1 MKKQLFDKSLSLERG
16 YLGHR
21 LHYCWRKVNIWRYES
36 EHANF
41 KRWLVITTLK
51 EEKFV
56 KKVIKL
62 EIPEKNDIENF
73 WRIKDATLSADLI
86 RKEVEKKREVFIIS
100 FKKKEM
106 L

>member
-1 MKKQLFDKSLSLERG
+1 
-16 YLGHR
+16 
-21 LHYCWRKVNIWRYES
+21 
-36 EHANF
+36 
-41 KRWLVITTLK
+41 VITTLK

-62 EIPEKNDIENF
+62 DIPEKNDIENF

>member
-1 MKKQLFDKSLSLERG
+1 M
-16 YLGHR
+16 
-21 LHYCWRKVNIWRYES
+21 
-36 EHANF
+36 
-41 KRWLVITTLK
+41 ITTLK

>member
-1 MKKQLFDKSLSLERG
+1 
-16 YLGHR
+16 
-21 LHYCWRKVNIWRYES
+21 
-36 EHANF
+36 
-41 KRWLVITTLK
+41 VITTLK

-73 WRIKDATLSADLI
+73 WRIKDAALSADLI

>member
-1 MKKQLFDKSLSLERG
+1 M
-16 YLGHR
+16 
-21 LHYCWRKVNIWRYES
+21 
-36 EHANF
+36 
-41 KRWLVITTLK
+41 ITTLK

-62 EIPEKNDIENF
+62 DIPEKNDIENF

>member
-1 MKKQLFDKSLSLERG
+1 M
-16 YLGHR
+16 
-21 LHYCWRKVNIWRYES
+21 
-36 EHANF
+36 
-41 KRWLVITTLK
+41 ITTLK

-73 WRIKDATLSADLI
+73 WRIKDAALSADLI
-86 RKEVEKKREVFIIS
+86 RKEIEKKREVFIIS

>member
-1 MKKQLFDKSLSLERG
+1 M
-16 YLGHR
+16 
-21 LHYCWRKVNIWRYES
+21 
-36 EHANF
+36 
-41 KRWLVITTLK
+41 ITTLK

-73 WRIKDATLSADLI
+73 WRIKDAALSADLI

>member
-1 MKKQLFDKSLSLERG
+1 
-16 YLGHR
+16 
-21 LHYCWRKVNIWRYES
+21 
-36 EHANF
+36 
-41 KRWLVITTLK
+41 VITTLK

-86 RKEVEKKREVFIIS
+86 RKEIEKKREVFIIS

>member
-1 MKKQLFDKSLSLERG
+1 M
-16 YLGHR
+16 
-21 LHYCWRKVNIWRYES
+21 
-36 EHANF
+36 
-41 KRWLVITTLK
+41 ITTLK

-73 WRIKDATLSADLI
+73 WRIKDAALSSDLI

>member
-1 MKKQLFDKSLSLERG
+1 
-16 YLGHR
+16 
-21 LHYCWRKVNIWRYES
+21 
-36 EHANF
+36 
-41 KRWLVITTLK
+41 VITTLK

-73 WRIKDATLSADLI
+73 WRIKDAALSSDLI

>member
-1 MKKQLFDKSLSLERG
+1 
-16 YLGHR
+16 
-21 LHYCWRKVNIWRYES
+21 
-36 EHANF
+36 
-41 KRWLVITTLK
+41 VITTLK